1 MNSYDDG
8 AVLVAKKSRHV
19 MAAVGDAKP
28 QPFEFAGPSTMIK
41 RRSILMP
48 VEPTT
53 SSCGS
58 DLEMM
63 ELTTKKMTKAQQTR
77 MASKAKKLSTERS
90 RLCRQRQKNYAE
102 NLEGS
107 VSALQLEIDN
117 LRLLRDLRREQV
129 FVTRT
134 SASGSLARIIREY
147 CNVFQ
152 HGMAPDLSVVS
163 VDTGG
168 MLSKKRPLSL
178 SNQLTPQA
186 QREFMYSVMDPQVE
200 VFDWC
205 GRSALGCQ
213 PLLNGWEAWS
223 LWHSSLEFVVES
235 VEMIDANE
243 TLAVRTNGKIRV
255 KVSEQTIRE
264 LFPHAASDERLL
276 SKLLGKEVVYTL
288 RDTFFFSDECRVVK
302 YNVDIDFIGALLE
315 VVGDYADV
323 LQLITPPNR
332 PPLNDL
338 AVRAPNAPPQPPLP
352 PAVGNVTEKPARS
365 RLDVQFLLS

>member
-1 MNSYDDG
+1 MQNYDNG
-8 AVLVAKKSRHV
+8 AVLVTKKSRHV
-19 MAAVGDAKP
+19 MAAVSDKP
-28 QPFEFAGPSTMIK
+28 QPFAFAGPSTMVK

-53 SSCGS
+53 SSISSNS
-58 DLEMM
+58 DLELK
-63 ELTTKKMTKAQQTR
+63 LTTKKMTKAQQTR
-77 MASKAKKLSTERS
+77 LASKAKKLSTERS

-107 VSALQLEIDN
+107 VHALQLEIDD

-134 SASGSLARIIREY
+134 SASGSLPRIIREY

-152 HGMAPDLSVVS
+152 HGMAPDLSMVS
-163 VDTGG
+163 ANGG
-168 MLSKKRPLSL
+168 ALSKKRPLSL

-186 QREFMYSVMDPQVE
+186 QREFMYSIMDPQVE

-276 SKLLGKEVVYTL
+276 HKLLGKDIVYTL
-288 RDTFFFSDECRVVK
+288 RDTFFFSEECRVVK

-338 AVRAPNAPPQPPLP
+338 AVRAPNAPP
-352 PAVGNVTEKPARS
+352 ANVTEKPARS

>member
-1 MNSYDDG
+1 MQNYDNG
-8 AVLVAKKSRHV
+8 AVLVTKKSRHV
-19 MAAVGDAKP
+19 MAAVSDKP
-28 QPFEFAGPSTMIK
+28 QPFAFAGPSTMVK

-53 SSCGS
+53 SSSGSSSNNS
-58 DLEMM
+58 DLEM
-63 ELTTKKMTKAQQTR
+63 ELTTKKVTKAQQTR
-77 MASKAKKLSTERS
+77 LASKTKKLSTERS
-90 RLCRQRQKNYAE
+90 RLCRQRQRNYAE

-107 VSALQLEIDN
+107 VCALQLEIDD

-147 CNVFQ
+147 CSVFQ
-152 HGMAPDLSVVS
+152 HGMAPDLSMVS
-163 VDTGG
+163 TNGG
-168 MLSKKRPLSL
+168 ALSKKRPLSL
-178 SNQLTPQA
+178 NNQLTPQA

-243 TLAVRTNGKIRV
+243 MLAVRTNGKIRV

-276 SKLLGKEVVYTL
+276 HKLLGKDIVYTL
-288 RDTFFFSDECRVVK
+288 RDTFFFSEECRVVK

-338 AVRAPNAPPQPPLP
+338 AVRAPNAPP
-352 PAVGNVTEKPARS
+352 PAENVTEKPARS

>member
-1 MNSYDDG
+1 MENYRYDDNSS
-8 AVLVAKKSRHV
+8 AALVKKSRV
-19 MAAVGDAKP
+19 EDARP
-28 QPFEFAGPSTMIK
+28 QQSVVALPVIK
-41 RRSILMP
+41 RCSILMA
-48 VEPTT
+48 VEPATT
-53 SSCGS
+53 SSTS
-58 DLEMM
+58 DLEM
-63 ELTTKKMTKAQQTR
+63 ELVTTTSSSKKKTLTKQQQTR
-77 MASKAKKLSTERS
+77 LATKKLSTERS

-102 NLEGS
+102 NLEGL
-107 VSALQLEIDN
+107 VRALQFEVDD

-147 CNVFQ
+147 CSVFQ
-152 HGMAPDLSVVS
+152 HGMAPDLSTVS
-163 VDTGG
+163 FGNGG
-168 MLSKKRPLSL
+168 GLSKKRPLS
-178 SNQLTPQA
+178 NRLTPQA
-186 QREFMYSVMDPQVE
+186 QREFMNSVMDPNVE

-223 LWHSSLEFVVES
+223 LWHESLEFCVES
-235 VEMIDANE
+235 VEMLDASNE

-255 KVSEQTIRE
+255 KVSTQTIRE

-276 SKLLGKEVVYTL
+276 NKLLGKEIVYTL
-288 RDTFFFSDECRVVK
+288 RDTFYFSDDCRVVK
-302 YNVDIDFIGALLE
+302 YNVDIDFIGALLA

-323 LQLITPPNR
+323 LKLITPPNQ

-338 AVRAPNAPPQPPLP
+338 AVRAPNGLP
-352 PAVGNVTEKPARS
+352 AKIVQRPVARS